1 MRRVWVGVVLLMCA
15 VLLAGG
21 TIVLAADTVKL
32 GVVEPLTG
40 SLKSFGDQIQKG
52 MMMSQDE
59 FNAKGGFT
67 KGPLAGKQLELVFVD
82 NESTKG
88 KSAAIAEQFV
98 TVDKYP
104 IILGGYSSTD
114 VLEIGPVAEKTGV
127 PYLTNSGATD
137 KLSQMGI
144 KSVFRMN
151 PTSTQYIAGLDDF
164 LTNVV
169 KPKTVAILY
178 EDTDYGKSTSASM
191 RTFCQKAG
199 LQVVFDEAYAAKSP
213 DYNVMLLKMKATNP
227 DVVFMVSYLM
237 DAILLTKQA
246 KELGIKPKIFAGG
259 AAGFVMPEYPVQAGA
274 AAENV
279 ITADLWAPDVK
290 YAGAKEFAAAFRT
303 RYNMEASYHGAQA
316 YAVIKVVVD
325 VLERAAS
332 LSPADISAALKAT
345 DMATIFAPVQFGD
358 FENYT
363 NQNRVPTLVRQVQ
376 KGKMV
381 TVWPKEIAEFPYVYP
396 LPE

>member
-1 MRRVWVGVVLLMCA
+1 
-15 VLLAGG
+15 
-21 TIVLAADTVKL
+21 
-32 GVVEPLTG
+32 
-40 SLKSFGDQIQKG
+40 
-52 MMMSQDE
+52 
-59 FNAKGGFT
+59 
-67 KGPLAGKQLELVFVD
+67 
-82 NESTKG
+82 
-88 KSAAIAEQFV
+88 
-98 TVDKYP
+98 
-104 IILGGYSSTD
+104 
-114 VLEIGPVAEKTGV
+114 
-127 PYLTNSGATD
+127 
-137 KLSQMGI
+137 
-144 KSVFRMN
+144 
-151 PTSTQYIAGLDDF
+151 
-164 LTNVV
+164 
-169 KPKTVAILY
+169 
-178 EDTDYGKSTSASM
+178 
-191 RTFCQKAG
+191 
-199 LQVVFDEAYAAKSP
+199 
-213 DYNVMLLKMKATNP
+213 
-227 DVVFMVSYLM
+227 
-237 DAILLTKQA
+237 
-246 KELGIKPKIFAGG
+246 
-259 AAGFVMPEYPVQAGA
+259 VQAGA